1 MSRNP
6 LTRLLA
12 ALTQAK
18 LATLGAQHD
27 LVLRASN
34 EARELRFHDCATTLS
49 LVDGLPTD
57 LATRIDLALSDLG
70 VDLA

>member
-12 ALTQAK
+12 ALTRAK
-18 LATLGAQHD
+18 LATLGAQRD

-49 LVDGLPTD
+49 LVDGLPID
-57 LATRIDLALSDLG
+57 LATRIEQALSDLG